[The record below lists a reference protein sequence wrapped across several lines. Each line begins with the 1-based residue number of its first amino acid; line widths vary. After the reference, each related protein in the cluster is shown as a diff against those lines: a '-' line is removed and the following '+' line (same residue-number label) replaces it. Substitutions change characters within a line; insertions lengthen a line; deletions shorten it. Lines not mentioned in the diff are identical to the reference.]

1 MPLAIRGAPH
11 GTAATAAAAAIE
23 KRREKN
29 RLNGTSFIGRAIS
42 PPTTRRTP
50 FRNHFH
56 KSSGK
61 LAQLIIMMTNYCEWR
76 ERWWFAMNVKKQR
89 KQTSEK
95 HSEQMDSVRSS

>member
-11 GTAATAAAAAIE
+11 GTAATAAAAIE
-23 KRREKN
+23 KRKEKN